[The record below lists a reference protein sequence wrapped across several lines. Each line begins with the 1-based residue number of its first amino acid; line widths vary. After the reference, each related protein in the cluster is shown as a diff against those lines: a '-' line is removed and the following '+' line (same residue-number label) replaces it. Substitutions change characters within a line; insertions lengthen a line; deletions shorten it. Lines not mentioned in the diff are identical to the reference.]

1 MLSCSLLKFNQRLQM
16 ICRNSSE
23 AISIERRCGKKSQ
36 FCSDSL
42 FSYNKKM
49 LFLKA
54 FVYRKNEKLLEWCD
68 LQAIMLDLL

>member
-1 MLSCSLLKFNQRLQM
+1 MKDGV
-16 ICRNSSE
+16 E
-23 AISIERRCGKKSQ
+23 KKSQ